1 MQTNTPQIIPIIN
14 PAIPSGL
21 IKNPYQKHSPAKGEE
36 LDEFINGSDEDF
48 DRNNL
53 DTDNQDED
61 EDYEQTETTINQPK
75 TKFPDDDSN
84 TGDNPVYPD
93 SDETVAEDGDDE
105 EDDDD
110 DEIVTSIGY

>member
-1 MQTNTPQIIPIIN
+1 MQAITPQIIPTVIN
-14 PAIPSGL
+14 PAIPTTL
-21 IKNPYQKHSPAKGEE
+21 IKNPYQKHNPAKGDE
-36 LDEFINGSDEDF
+36 LDEFINGTDED
-48 DRNNL
+48 L
-53 DTDNQDED
+53 DIDNQDED

-93 SDETVAEDGDDE
+93 SDETVAEDGDDV
-105 EDDDD
+105 EDND

>member
-1 MQTNTPQIIPIIN
+1 MQAITPQIIPTIIN
-14 PAIPSGL
+14 PAIPSAL
-21 IKNPYQKHSPAKGEE
+21 IKKPYQKHNPAKGEE
-36 LDEFINGSDEDF
+36 LDEFINGTDED
-48 DRNNL
+48 
-53 DTDNQDED
+53 QDED

-93 SDETVAEDGDDE
+93 SDETVAEDGDDV
-105 EDDDD
+105 EDND

>member
-1 MQTNTPQIIPIIN
+1 MQAITPQIIPTIIN
-14 PAIPSGL
+14 PAISSVL
-21 IKNPYQKHSPAKGEE
+21 IKKPYQKHNPAKGEE
-36 LDEFINGSDEDF
+36 LDEFINGTDED
-48 DRNNL
+48 L
-53 DTDNQDED
+53 DIENQDED

-84 TGDNPVYPD
+84 TGDNPMYPD

-105 EDDDD
+105 EGND